1 MASVLHDS
9 ILVKRPPIKFATTGR
24 LSSLKRA
31 FWHSAPC
38 AILLCGALGCQE
50 VPATQGSH
58 HRLSAAPDRVL
69 VVGNQPSAVSAAV
82 TWLQSRGLSAVGTPM
97 PWEIPAA
104 KDLVDGQAKELQAQA
119 IVWVQQTGDL
129 RAPMI
134 AVRGIDVGS
143 QAVLWSGYARATTYR
158 STPVADRVA
167 MLTCQALE
175 AAWGDRASAER
186 RPGFGGDCE

>member
-1 MASVLHDS
+1 MKHFPLKSALTES
-9 ILVKRPPIKFATTGR
+9 
-24 LSSLKRA
+24 LSSVKRA
-31 FWHSAPC
+31 FRHSARC
-38 AILLCGALGCQE
+38 AFILWCAVGCQE

-104 KDLVDGQAKELQAQA
+104 KDLVEGQAKELDAQA

-143 QAVLWSGYARATTYR
+143 QAVLWSGYARATSYR
-158 STPVADRVA
+158 STPIAHRVT

-186 RPGFGGDCE
+186 RPGFGGECE

>member
-1 MASVLHDS
+1 MNQ
-9 ILVKRPPIKFATTGR
+9 PPIKFTATAPV
-24 LSSLKRA
+24 SAVKRA
-31 FWHSAPC
+31 FRHYALC
-38 AILLCGALGCQE
+38 ALVLCGAVGCQE
-50 VPATQGSH
+50 VPATHGSY

-134 AVRGIDVGS
+134 AVRGIDVSS
-143 QAVLWSGYARATTYR
+143 QAVLWSGYARATAYR

-175 AAWGDRASAER
+175 AAWGDRASNER